1 MVSSLPPSRCPDWA
15 SFTHPSVLGTGNC
28 SVPPFPWGLPER
40 LEYFLFWLVWT
51 GTWHSCDPKD
61 SIWVLLVTWKDGV
74 PFGGGDIVGFTWLSC
89 WNIQPPKHW
98 PRSSLPPMFWF
109 SVITKALWFQSPL
122 ISSVLFTLWGSL
134 KTSRFCPN
142 TRSRFHGTL
151 TLVYLMGVVGAG
163 MVAVLMAVWAC
174 FALLWARMLEFFV
187 IEYILRRESVTTSST
202 SGKSMKFCLLH
213 RRYCSAVVREVCS
226 LGPRGEPCALMATI
240 LYIWECVSLVERL
253 QGEW

>member
-1 MVSSLPPSRCPDWA
+1 MEYL
-15 SFTHPSVLGTGNC
+15 
-28 SVPPFPWGLPER
+28 WGGE
-40 LEYFLFWLVWT
+40 
-51 GTWHSCDPKD
+51 
-61 SIWVLLVTWKDGV
+61 
-74 PFGGGDIVGFTWLSC
+74 GGGADIVGFTWLSC

-98 PRSSLPPMFWF
+98 PRSSLPPKFWF

-122 ISSVLFTLWGSL
+122 ILSVLFTLWASL

-151 TLVYLMGVVGAG
+151 TLVYLMGVVGGG

-174 FALLWARMLEFFV
+174 FALLWARMLEFFCDRV
-187 IEYILRRESVTTSST
+187 YPKEGECDNLKYFWKKHEFS
-202 SGKSMKFCLLH
+202 LLH

>member
-1 MVSSLPPSRCPDWA
+1 MVSSLPPSRCPDCA

-61 SIWVLLVTWKDGV
+61 SIWVLLVTWKAGV
-74 PFGGGDIVGFTWLSC
+74 PFGGDIVGFTWLSC

-122 ISSVLFTLWGSL
+122 ILSVLFTLWGSL

-142 TRSRFHGTL
+142 TRSRISWDANPCVPHG
-151 TLVYLMGVVGAG
+151 GGG
-163 MVAVLMAVWAC
+163 SWNG
-174 FALLWARMLEFFV
+174 
-187 IEYILRRESVTTSST
+187 SS
-202 SGKSMKFCLLH
+202 SHG
-213 RRYCSAVVREVCS
+213 S
-226 LGPRGEPCALMATI
+226 LGLLCLALSQNARIFCDRVYPKEGECDNLKYFWKKHEI
-240 LYIWECVSLVERL
+240 LSSPQEILLSTGEGSLFP
-253 QGEW
+253 GS